1 MLPKGWV
8 QGLGLKLQMLLKGWK
23 HALSSP
29 VRTRCHVL
37 AIIRPPS
44 FSQADE
50 ELGQIKGLDHL
61 LSQVSDVARDLALRE
76 DNGLGGMRSCAQA
89 VTSKGNSK
97 GSRSR
102 PWAEGAAPD
111 QLRRAA
117 ALRRKEDIVRYG
129 KKKEGARRVWS
140 TVRGCYVAVDDAGP
154 RADGVQF
161 AF

>member
-1 MLPKGWV
+1 
-8 QGLGLKLQMLLKGWK
+8 MLLKGWK
-23 HALSSP
+23 HALSST
-29 VRTRCHVL
+29 VCTHCHVL

-44 FSQADE
+44 SSQADE

-61 LSQVSDVARDLALRE
+61 LSQVSDVARDLAIRE
-76 DNGLGGMRSCAQA
+76 DNDLGGMRSGASA

-97 GSRSR
+97 SSRSR

-140 TVRGCYVAVDDAGP
+140 TVRGCYVAVDDAGT
-154 RADGVQF
+154 RADGAQF